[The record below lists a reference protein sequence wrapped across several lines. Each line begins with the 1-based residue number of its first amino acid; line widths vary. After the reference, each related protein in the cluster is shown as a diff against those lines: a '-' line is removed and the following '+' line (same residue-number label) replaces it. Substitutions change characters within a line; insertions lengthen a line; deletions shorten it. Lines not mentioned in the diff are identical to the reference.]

1 MKNKYA
7 IVLVLTLLMFSSCSK
22 SSDTNDNTLNEVFG
36 AQFSGNMTT
45 GNINNDVDGIISIS
59 ETGNFM
65 LESFS
70 GRLTGNAELENN
82 IYIIT
87 NISGSGAFESSTFSE
102 GQLNLNNLNLN
113 IEGTYIDSAPIA
125 INGEVEIIWIEEYE
139 QMWTDAR
146 IKSSVFFSHN
156 ELCSASITI
165 NGITLDGLG
174 THYNE
179 NGALCDQSTYGDL
192 FTTKYHRDVDN
203 DISETF
209 CNTQTL
215 FNPLTGEYNTSE
227 WCTISKF
234 IVDKNTQYTYTVDWD
249 NGYSYTDSFT
259 SADGGQGV
267 TICLTNPLD
276 DCDGSSGGGSQGQEI
291 IENTLIIDYANSN
304 TTESGQIQFTV
315 EEYLCEMFYNGDN
328 PYQLKFGTQDD
339 GGSFFSFGT
348 DGSSIQEKVY
358 QLGDE
363 AFAYIQINPLPEGI
377 LYFDNPTGTI
387 EVTYLDIYPGF
398 GNGGEVHLELNNV
411 RLESNTNYYIIVSG
425 TLKARWE

>member
-45 GNINNDVDGIISIS
+45 GNINNDVDGIVSIS

-102 GQLNLNNLNLN
+102 GLLNLDNLNLN
-113 IEGTYIDSAPIA
+113 IEGTYIDSTPIA
-125 INGEVEIIWIEEYE
+125 INGEIEIIWIEEYE

-146 IKSSVFFSHN
+146 TKSSVFFSHN

-249 NGYSYTDSFT
+249 NGYSYTDTFT

-267 TICLTNPLD
+267 TICLTNPLE
-276 DCDGSSGGGSQGQEI
+276 DCDDTSGGSSQGQEI
-291 IENTLIIDYANSN
+291 IENTLTIDYANSN
-304 TTESGQIQFTV
+304 TTESGQFNFSN
-315 EEYLCEMFYNGDN
+315 LCSLES
-328 PYQLKFGTQDD
+328 
-339 GGSFFSFGT
+339 GSNHIIIF
-348 DGSSIQEKVY
+348 
-358 QLGDE
+358 GDE
-363 AFAYIQINPLPEGI
+363 NSPSRIRLTTYILDEGTYNFSDPYTMI
-377 LYFDNPTGTI
+377 SARIISDGIPYDYSPSGTI
-387 EVTYLDIYPGF
+387 EVTFIERYP
-398 GNGGEVHLELNNV
+398 NSGGEIHLTFNEVSINAFYPYTGNNI
-411 RLESNTNYYIIVSG
+411 EFSG

>member
-7 IVLVLTLLMFSSCSK
+7 IVLILTLLIFSSCSK
-22 SSDTNDNTLNEVFG
+22 SSDNNDTTLNEEFG
-36 AQFSGNMTT
+36 AQFSGNMIT
-45 GNINNDVDGIISIS
+45 GNINNDIEGVVSIS
-59 ETGNFM
+59 ETGNFI

-82 IYIIT
+82 IYTIT
-87 NISGSGAFESSTFSE
+87 NISGNGAFESSTFSD
-102 GQLNLNNLNLN
+102 GQLNLDNLNLN
-113 IEGTYIDSAPIA
+113 IEGTYIDSTPIA
-125 INGEVEIIWIEEYE
+125 INGEIEIIWIEEYE

-146 IKSSVFFSHN
+146 TKSSVFFSHN

-165 NGITLDGLG
+165 NGITLYGLG

-203 DISETF
+203 DISETL

-249 NGYSYTDSFT
+249 NGYSYTDTFM
-259 SADGGQGV
+259 SADGGQAI
-267 TICLTNPLD
+267 TICPTNPLE
-276 DCDGSSGGGSQGQEI
+276 DCDDFDSGNGNNQEQEI
-291 IENTLIIDYANSN
+291 IENTIIIDYANSETIEN
-304 TTESGQIQFTV
+304 GQFNFSNLCSLESGSNHIIIF
-315 EEYLCEMFYNGDN
+315 
-328 PYQLKFGTQDD
+328 
-339 GGSFFSFGT
+339 
-348 DGSSIQEKVY
+348 
-358 QLGDE
+358 GDE
-363 AFAYIQINPLPEGI
+363 NSPSRIRLSTYILDEGIYNFSDPYPSTPKIYARIISDGI
-377 LYFDNPTGTI
+377 LYDYSPTGSF
-387 EVTYLDIYPGF
+387 EVTFIERYPDS
-398 GNGGEVHLELNNV
+398 GGEIHLTFNEVSVDAFFPNLGNNI
-411 RLESNTNYYIIVSG
+411 EFSG